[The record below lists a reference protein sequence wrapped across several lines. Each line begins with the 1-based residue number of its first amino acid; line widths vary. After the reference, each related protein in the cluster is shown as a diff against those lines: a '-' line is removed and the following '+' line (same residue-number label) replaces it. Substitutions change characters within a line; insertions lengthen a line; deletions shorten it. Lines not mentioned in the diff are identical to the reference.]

1 MCRENF
7 TQPFVALDKEGSF
20 CLLLDSQAFWHKA
33 TLRGSHVHMCVNI
46 YTQTHA
52 QTQARN
58 SPSLSCLDTSSQ
70 AS

>member
-1 MCRENF
+1 MCGEYS
-7 TQPFVALDKEGSF
+7 TQPFVVLDKEGVF
-20 CLLLDSQAFWHKA
+20 CLLLDSQTFWHKV
-33 TLRGSHVHMCVNI
+33 TLQGLHVHMCVNI

-52 QTQARN
+52 QMQARN